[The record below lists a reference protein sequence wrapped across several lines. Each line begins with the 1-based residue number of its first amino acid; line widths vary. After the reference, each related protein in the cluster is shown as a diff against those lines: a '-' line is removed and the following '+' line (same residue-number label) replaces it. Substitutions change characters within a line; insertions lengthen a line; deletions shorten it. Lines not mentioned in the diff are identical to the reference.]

1 MRAKRGTN
9 LGTAHWR
16 RVLEEWAA
24 SGLTQA
30 EFCSRRGIHP
40 ATFSGRKRRLA
51 LWLADV
57 AVLPAA
63 PLVSPTERA
72 PSVVDRAAR
81 AGAGAFVEARI
92 ADVAFGFAAGD
103 MRAQTMATAAH
114 GRDDTALL
122 RHGAGIEIVFGES
135 LSVRVDVGF
144 DEDALCSVLRVLARS
159 P

>member
-1 MRAKRGTN
+1 MRAGRGTN
-9 LGTAHWR
+9 LGTARWR
-16 RVLEEWAA
+16 RLLEEWAV

-30 EFCSRRGIHP
+30 KFCSQRGIHP

-57 AVLPAA
+57 AVSPAA
-63 PLVSPTERA
+63 PPVNPTELT
-72 PSVVDRAAR
+72 PSVVERAAR

-92 ADVAFGFAAGD
+92 ADVAFGFGAGD
-103 MRAQTMATAAH
+103 MRAQTVAAAAH
-114 GRDDTALL
+114 GRDDTAPL

-144 DEDALCSVLRVLARS
+144 DEDVLCSVLRVLARS